1 MVFISLTFLLLY
13 KIGRFVFKDK
23 LYPIFFSIA
32 IVTQMIYKDLLLMI
46 VYVISLISKSSAGV
60 ILGLMGRDFTN
71 LVVHSPLIFDRVTRP
86 SITFFFV
93 ALAIIF
99 LLKVLIRKDLTLK
112 KMALYGLSWSFL
124 FYSYFYNFV
133 VFFFTVGLLGIFYL
147 FKDRNVFKNLVITSA
162 FATLFSIPYWI
173 NYFRFRG
180 SDFYLDY
187 VTRVGTEMGHFFRF
201 IGDYYLWAFVLILF
215 LILRKYF
222 KKEWVYFC
230 VAFFFAGI
238 MGLNLQLITGYTPQ
252 PDHFMRVT
260 LFAVEFMMLSIL
272 YVIVSSF
279 DKTKLRKVFNK
290 KTITYALI
298 IIILLLSLA
307 WQVKYFNT
315 MSPLFVMDE
324 GEIGVYEWL
333 NENVKETSVI
343 VSDDL
348 ALNQNAILY
357 TGHDIF
363 LAGGGPFTISTNE
376 DLLDRAFVTLAM
388 LDYSKEEAEGMLVNE
403 WHTKEIPKN
412 ETTVYRAKDIIDTGL
427 LNYIYMDRMPE
438 RDYGLVLKGF
448 VDRNWSYNQRDIDN
462 YLESYLEVLENRDS
476 ISVDRKADYI
486 VTQRD
491 LGNGRVFSN
500 LYIGKVYSNDK
511 YTIYKIEKLVV

>member
-1 MVFISLTFLLLY
+1 
-13 KIGRFVFKDK
+13 
-23 LYPIFFSIA
+23 
-32 IVTQMIYKDLLLMI
+32 
-46 VYVISLISKSSAGV
+46 
-60 ILGLMGRDFTN
+60 
-71 LVVHSPLIFDRVTRP
+71 
-86 SITFFFV
+86 
-93 ALAIIF
+93 
-99 LLKVLIRKDLTLK
+99 
-112 KMALYGLSWSFL
+112 
-124 FYSYFYNFV
+124 
-133 VFFFTVGLLGIFYL
+133 
-147 FKDRNVFKNLVITSA
+147 
-162 FATLFSIPYWI
+162 
-173 NYFRFRG
+173 
-180 SDFYLDY
+180 
-187 VTRVGTEMGHFFRF
+187 
-201 IGDYYLWAFVLILF
+201 
-215 LILRKYF
+215 
-222 KKEWVYFC
+222 
-230 VAFFFAGI
+230 
-238 MGLNLQLITGYTPQ
+238 
-252 PDHFMRVT
+252 
-260 LFAVEFMMLSIL
+260 
-272 YVIVSSF
+272 
-279 DKTKLRKVFNK
+279 
-290 KTITYALI
+290 
-298 IIILLLSLA
+298 
-307 WQVKYFNT
+307 
-315 MSPLFVMDE
+315 MDE